1 MAIDFNS
8 KKLMK
13 IKCNRFRYFIFI
25 KGKKNYE
32 CEQKKRIISKF
43 KTYNSR
49 KNELKKNLE
58 YRALHIICFN
68 LC

>member
-25 KGKKNYE
+25 KGKKIMSAN
-32 CEQKKRIISKF
+32 KKKELFQNLRLTIQE
-43 KTYNSR
+43 KTN
-49 KNELKKNLE
+49 
-58 YRALHIICFN
+58 
-68 LC
+68 

>member
-32 CEQKKRIISKF
+32 CEQKKELFQNLKLTIQE
-43 KTYNSR
+43 KTN
-49 KNELKKNLE
+49 
-58 YRALHIICFN
+58 
-68 LC
+68 